1 MELQQ
6 NNQVM
11 ASPREAATRL
21 SQDGRA
27 NAIGGSRLSPRNAA
41 AAAAQQFQQPQ
52 YGGAG
57 APNAMPGRPPRP
69 EQCMGPTGQPS
80 Y

>member
-11 ASPREAATRL
+11 ASPRDAAQRL

-41 AAAAQQFQQPQ
+41 AAAVQQFQQPQ
-52 YGGAG
+52 YGAG

-69 EQCMGPTGQPS
+69 EQCMGPSGQS
-80 Y
+80 NY